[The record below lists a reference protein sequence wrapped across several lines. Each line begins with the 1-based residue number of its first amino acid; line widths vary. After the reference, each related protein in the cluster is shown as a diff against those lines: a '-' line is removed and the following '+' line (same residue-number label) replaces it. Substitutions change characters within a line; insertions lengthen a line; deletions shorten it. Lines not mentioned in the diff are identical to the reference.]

1 MWQKRDSRNNKNM
14 PDSIEEGP
22 AMRASKLTKRH
33 PGAKKFCGREK
44 SNIYYV
50 IIKLKVKLLSH
61 LFLLLSSFKH
71 KVCSLQA

>member
-1 MWQKRDSRNNKNM
+1 M

-44 SNIYYV
+44 SNIKYILCYN
-50 IIKLKVKLLSH
+50 KT
-61 LFLLLSSFKH
+61 
-71 KVCSLQA
+71 